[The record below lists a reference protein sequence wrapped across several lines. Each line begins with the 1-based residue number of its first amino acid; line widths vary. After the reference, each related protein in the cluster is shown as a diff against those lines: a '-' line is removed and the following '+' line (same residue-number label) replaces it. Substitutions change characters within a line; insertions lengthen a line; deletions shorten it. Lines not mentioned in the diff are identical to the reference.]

1 MNKKLFYTITTMIG
15 ITIIYFTVKKF
26 FGKKAQPIG
35 SVLFVGDS
43 ITAIEYNG
51 KPVTNTYPNI
61 IKQELTPKGVNIDV
75 LAVSGKK
82 TDWQLAN
89 LIDKLKNNK
98 YDRVY
103 VYGGINDIFSGV
115 TKQKALQNVQK
126 MVDLINSKE
135 AEPFV
140 IIGYDA
146 NKFMDENKLKTTS
159 SVPTKA
165 GMINLKNNYIDY
177 QNSIKTTIKNA
188 NIVNKFNIPSSMTND
203 AIHPTSSGQKI
214 IANTILKDLNNR
226 L

>member
-1 MNKKLFYTITTMIG
+1 MIG

-61 IKQELTPKGVNIDV
+61 IKQELTSKGVNIDV

-89 LIDKLKNNK
+89 LIEKLKNNK

-103 VYGGINDIFSGV
+103 IYGGINDMFSSV
-115 TKQKALQNVQK
+115 SIESALQNVQK
-126 MVDLINSKE
+126 MVDLIKSKG
-135 AEPFV
+135 AEPYV

-146 NKFMDENKLKTTS
+146 KTFMDENKLKPTS
-159 SVPTKA
+159 YVPTKA
-165 GMINLKNNYIDY
+165 GMVKLKNRYIEF
-177 QNSIKTTIKNA
+177 QNSIPKAIKGATI
-188 NIVNKFNIPSSMTND
+188 VDKFNIPSSMTND